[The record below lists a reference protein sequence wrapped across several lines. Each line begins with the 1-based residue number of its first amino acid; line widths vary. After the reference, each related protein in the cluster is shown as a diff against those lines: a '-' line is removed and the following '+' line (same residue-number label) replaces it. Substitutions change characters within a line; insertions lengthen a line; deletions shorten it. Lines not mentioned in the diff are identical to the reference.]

1 MGHHRT
7 PEELLAQA
15 LEKVNNLKLKVAQ
28 KQISNDPRM
37 KSLLTDEKELKKELS
52 KAMKWLD
59 PEKGLTSRISKLNA
73 QIKEA
78 EENLANAEEIQ
89 KDLKTKLDENLEAQA
104 ELSNELDISTILSN
118 LGSEAIG

>member
-37 KSLLTDEKELKKELS
+37 KSLLTDEKEIKKELS

-89 KDLKTKLDENLEAQA
+89 KDLKTKLDENLEKQA
-104 ELSNELDISTILSN
+104 ELSNELDISSILSN
-118 LGSEAIG
+118 LNSEAIG

>member
-1 MGHHRT
+1 MGRHRT

-28 KQISNDPRM
+28 SQISNDPRM

-59 PEKGLTSRISKLNA
+59 PEKGLTSRIAKLNA

-78 EENLANAEEIQ
+78 EGNLANAEEIQ
-89 KDLKTKLDENLEAQA
+89 KDLKTKLDENLEAQS
-104 ELSNELDISTILSN
+104 ELSNELDISSILSN
-118 LGSEAIG
+118 LGTEGSG